1 MDERLATALPVSLA
15 SSVLCLVRLLWLPQ
29 VTITLYGLAGI
40 ALWLWID
47 GYRVTSAL
55 PVTGPS
61 NPMLKTAE
69 LQPGAWFTNY
79 AAHVRLWLA
88 PDAGFAGALLTL
100 LGLRLRRELP
110 ALLGSALAI
119 AGIVLGVGASMFL
132 FILPSSIAPRANL
145 MVWDS
150 SLSRLT
156 LFIMLMVT
164 AVFIPLIVACTSWVH
179 HVLRGKVDAE
189 AIRDGR
195 GHAY

>member
-88 PDAGFAGALLTL
+88 PDA
-100 LGLRLRRELP
+100 
-110 ALLGSALAI
+110 
-119 AGIVLGVGASMFL
+119 
-132 FILPSSIAPRANL
+132 NL